1 MKNDLSD
8 RTVASESG
16 GGLHVTIRLARQ
28 NDAERLAVL
37 CGQLGYPSS
46 EEEIRRRLDLIG
58 PDEGHVIYV
67 AEQADRQVVGWIH
80 AYLRPLLEEDVQA
93 EVGGLV
99 IDEAWRNHG
108 IGQHLLQQVEQWAQ
122 EHGCWAVHVRSNIIR
137 ERAHRFYQ
145 RLGYSSIKTQ
155 LAFRKVLCRG
165 E

>member
-1 MKNDLSD
+1 MNQSD

-16 GGLHVTIRLARQ
+16 DGPQVTVRPASL

-46 EEEIRRRLDLIG
+46 EEEIRRRLEPIG
-58 PDEGHVIYV
+58 QDERHAVYV
-67 AEQADRQVVGWIH
+67 AESPGGQVVGWIH
-80 AYLRPLLEEDVQA
+80 AYLRPLLEEDLQA
-93 EVGGLV
+93 EIGGLV
-99 IDEAWRNHG
+99 IDEAWRNYG
-108 IGQHLLQQVEQWAQ
+108 IGQRLLQQAEQWAQ
-122 EHGCWAVHVRSNIIR
+122 EQGCWAVHVRSNIIR

-155 LAFRKVLCRG
+155 LSFRKVLCRG